1 LSDYLDGDLDTAARE
16 KVEGH
21 VRGCDQCARF
31 GGRFAAVV
39 TALRQRLAP
48 LPPMDDGVAV
58 RLAERLARGHEK
70 PETGRSRQRR
80 WGAAVGRQGASGV
93 VAKSPYA

>member
-1 LSDYLDGDLDTAARE
+1 MPTEREVAGLRCGEVLALLSDYLDGDLDTAARE

-48 LPPMDDGVAV
+48 LPPVDDGVAV
-58 RLAERLARGHEK
+58 RLAERLARGD
-70 PETGRSRQRR
+70 
-80 WGAAVGRQGASGV
+80 
-93 VAKSPYA
+93 